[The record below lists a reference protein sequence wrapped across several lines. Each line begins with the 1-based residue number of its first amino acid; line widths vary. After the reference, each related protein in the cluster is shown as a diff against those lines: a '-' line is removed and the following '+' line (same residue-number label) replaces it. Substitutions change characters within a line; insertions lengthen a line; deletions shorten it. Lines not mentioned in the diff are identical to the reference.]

1 MSAEDQTVQAMPDA
15 SPAKWHRAHTTWF
28 FETLVLEAGLT
39 GYRHFDGHFR
49 ELFNS
54 YYNSIG
60 AQHARPE
67 RGLITRPGVAE
78 TTAYRAHVDEAMARL
93 LAGGVDDALAD
104 IVEVGLHHEQQHQEL
119 LATDFKYLLS
129 RNPLAPAWLEHP
141 SEGPDSLAAPHRTWL
156 AHEGGVVEVGHDGNG
171 FAYDNETP
179 RHRTLLEP
187 FLLASRPVT
196 NGEYLAF
203 MEDGGYEDPALWLSD
218 GWTAVRTNGWQ
229 APLYW
234 RSTDDG
240 WTTFTTSGTR
250 PLAPDE
256 PVVHVSLY
264 EADAYARWAD
274 ARLPSEEEWE
284 VMAVD
289 APRNGTFQEDGGLHP
304 RPAPAAPAGRPA
316 QMLGDVWEWTR
327 SAYSAYPGYRP
338 PAGALGEYNSK
349 FMCNQMVL
357 RGGSCATPA
366 DHIRASYRNFFPPP
380 ARWQFTGVR
389 LARDAR

>member
-1 MSAEDQTVQAMPDA
+1 
-15 SPAKWHRAHTTWF
+15 
-28 FETLVLEAGLT
+28 
-39 GYRHFDGHFR
+39 
-49 ELFNS
+49 
-54 YYNSIG
+54 
-60 AQHARPE
+60 
-67 RGLITRPGVAE
+67 
-78 TTAYRAHVDEAMARL
+78 VDEAMARL

-389 LARDAR
+389 LAKDAR